1 MKDEASVLGLPK
13 IEGGAQDQGEKVVVL
28 VEAEEV
34 KPSVGMLE
42 LLEGAEALNETL
54 LHLQSL
60 EKCRGGSVGHHG
72 HHLFFEC

>member
-1 MKDEASVLGLPK
+1 MEDEASVVGLPK
-13 IEGGAQDQGEKVVVL
+13 IEGGAQDQVEKVVVL

-54 LHLQSL
+54 LRLQSL
-60 EKCRGGSVGHHG
+60 EK
-72 HHLFFEC
+72 